1 MGMNHDMIGHAYPA
15 SQPYLVTPEN
25 IAAFAD
31 AIGDKNPVY
40 RDEAYAKSLGH
51 SSVCAPPTFPIVATM
66 AAMEKSFHDPAL
78 NMDYS
83 RIVHSDQRFEY
94 VRPIQVGDKLV
105 VTTVIEEIKALGTND
120 IALFRTEVT
129 SNGEPVVT
137 GWSKLV
143 VRGEES

>member
-1 MGMNHDMIGHAYPA
+1 MNHEMIGHAYPA
-15 SQPYLVTPEN
+15 SPPYLVTPEN
-25 IAAFAD
+25 IAAFAN
-31 AIGDKNPVY
+31 AIGDSNPIY
-40 RDEAYAKSLGH
+40 RDAEYAKSLGH
-51 SSVCAPPTFPIVATM
+51 ASVCAPPTFPIVATM

-94 VRPIQVGDKLV
+94 VRPIQVGDELV
-105 VTTVIEEIKALGTND
+105 VTTVIEEIKALGNND

-129 SNGEPVVT
+129 SGGQPVVT

-143 VRGEES
+143 VRGEDS

>member
-31 AIGDKNPVY
+31 AIGDSNPIY
-40 RDEAYAKSLGH
+40 RDVEVANSLGH
-51 SSVCAPPTFPIVATM
+51 ESVCAPPTFPIVATM

-94 VRPIQVGDKLV
+94 VRPIKVGDKLV
-105 VTTVIEEIKALGTND
+105 VTTVIEEIKALGSND
-120 IALFRTEVT
+120 IAVFRTDVT
-129 SNGEPVVT
+129 SDGEPVVT

>member
-1 MGMNHDMIGHAYPA
+1 MNHDMIGHAYPA

-31 AIGDKNPVY
+31 AIGDSNPIY
-40 RDEAYAKSLGH
+40 RDAEYAKSLGH
-51 SSVCAPPTFPIVATM
+51 NSVCAPPTFPIVATM

-94 VRPIQVGDKLV
+94 VRPVQVGDKLV
-105 VTTVIEEIKALGTND
+105 VTTVIEEIKALGNND
-120 IALFRTEVT
+120 IAVFRTEVT
-129 SNGEPVVT
+129 ADGEPVVT

>member
-1 MGMNHDMIGHAYPA
+1 MNHDMIGHAYPA

-31 AIGDKNPVY
+31 AIGDSNPIY
-40 RDEAYAKSLGH
+40 RNVEIARSFGYE
-51 SSVCAPPTFPIVATM
+51 SVCAPPTFPIVATM

-94 VRPIQVGDKLV
+94 VRPIKVGDKLV
-105 VTTVIEEIKALGTND
+105 VTTVIEEIKALGNND
-120 IALFRTEVT
+120 IAVFRTDVT
-129 SNGEPVVT
+129 SDGEPVVT

-143 VRGEES
+143 VRGDES

>member
-1 MGMNHDMIGHAYPA
+1 MNHDMIGHAYPA

>member
-1 MGMNHDMIGHAYPA
+1 MNHEMIGHAYPA
-15 SQPYLVTPEN
+15 SEPYLVTPEN

-31 AIGDKNPVY
+31 AIGDSNPIY
-40 RDEAYAKSLGH
+40 RDVDYAKSLGH
-51 SSVCAPPTFPIVATM
+51 ASVCAPPTFPIVATM

-94 VRPIQVGDKLV
+94 VRPIKAGDKLV
-105 VTTVIEEIKALGTND
+105 VTTVIEEIKALGNND

-129 SNGEPVVT
+129 SDGQPVVT

>member
-1 MGMNHDMIGHAYPA
+1 VGMNHDMIGHAYPA

-31 AIGDKNPVY
+31 AIGDSNPIY
-40 RDEAYAKSLGH
+40 QDAEYAKSLGH
-51 SSVCAPPTFPIVATM
+51 TSVCAPPTFPIVATM

-105 VTTVIEEIKALGTND
+105 VTTVIEEIKALGNND

-129 SNGEPVVT
+129 SEGEPVVT

>member
-1 MGMNHDMIGHAYPA
+1 MNHDMIGHAYPA

-31 AIGDKNPVY
+31 AIGDSNPVY
-40 RDEAYAKSLGH
+40 RDEALAKSLGH

-94 VRPIQVGDKLV
+94 VRPIRVGDKLV

-129 SNGEPVVT
+129 SDGEPVVT